1 MNGFIAPWIALL
13 LLLLLLLLLPN
24 VAVGLVRDFVPLSC
38 NKPMAAATAT
48 TCQTWTAVFGRAT
61 SFANRLVVDC
71 GTCVILKPTSA
82 VSLTLLNGIDIR
94 GKLIVDS
101 HGARAPIRI
110 ETSMI
115 VVQGELEMTATS
127 KIVDRKPLIYIKMIG
142 TNDNE
147 AFTPIG
153 ENAKACQNVT
163 ATIGSSSSS
172 QTCKVGR
179 KSITVAGGKVKST
192 WSHHAR
198 ACVCVFERWRGCLSD
213 LSPGRISGPTHSH
226 GVVPRHTQLG
236 TLV

>member
-1 MNGFIAPWIALL
+1 MSGSIAPRKLL
-13 LLLLLLLLLPN
+13 LLLLLLLCN

-38 NKPMAAATAT
+38 NKPLAT

-71 GTCVILKPTSA
+71 GTCVILKPTSS

-94 GKLIVDS
+94 GKLIVES
-101 HGARAPIRI
+101 LSARAPIRI

-127 KIVDRKPLIYIKMIG
+127 KTVDGKPLIYIKMIG

-147 AFTPIG
+147 VFTPIG
-153 ENAKACQNVT
+153 ENANACQNVT
-163 ATIGSSSSS
+163 AVSIGSTASSKN
-172 QTCKVGR
+172 CKVGR

-192 WSHHAR
+192 
-198 ACVCVFERWRGCLSD
+198 
-213 LSPGRISGPTHSH
+213 
-226 GVVPRHTQLG
+226 
-236 TLV
+236 